1 MRTTSGQRKLKS
13 LSGKVSESC
22 LVEESTAQSD
32 PSYFPSFS
40 GLRLIPKLGRRKV
53 LVNGKPCG
61 RNELIGIYI
70 ERKTGHSRNRKQ
82 VSSHIQVLK
91 QSRKG
96 DAEFFELIAE
106 PVHEAQFFMP
116 AGGVSYVQTLAG
128 YGYSGL
134 STTGEGGIVEDA
146 DEEATEE
153 VSLENAGASLFNSPH
168 LNKSPLPETA
178 GSMAPPP
185 PRSAGLSSAMEKLH
199 LPTPAGRSGST
210 SPATCPILP
219 ATFAMWAHCSDNDAK
234 HVYTLMDR
242 KVMASYTGGVNAA
255 NRLSTG
261 ATPSL
266 PVIVLDSV
274 RVSAYRFPGLSAMYR
289 RLPCRFLH
297 VHVPLSIPRLS
308 SNGRHFNQF
317 STQLSLTSKEKE
329 RLVSVTS
336 VYSHGGRVLSLVEP
350 LGEPRRIAGA
360 GGGSRLAEQTGNQDG
375 ATTPLE
381 SLSPWVGGSPLPD
394 ANGTSSKHRYVHQA
408 PFATDFWADLLSRTH
423 PVHIHDPE
431 GNQRPAFSKEPS
443 ERAAL
448 GMAVSGVTL
457 IQEFI
462 VRDEGN
468 GSNDVSRP
476 LVMSEEDASS
486 KVSPGSSV
494 GNVVLVIA
502 WDLECVEALR
512 GQPGVPTVSVLELS
526 TEQMSGQKRGS
537 VGSNSASPAMGTS
550 PLQTAR
556 DASSNRYPIPK
567 MKLITLGKGV
577 GQITRGK
584 PTPPP
589 KLASLPSFT
598 MPSVS
603 STSSANSSKPV
614 TPRMGDVPTLAH
626 TAPTP
631 EQQLGKARRTSEA
644 HAQAVPSRSA
654 SPCGSASSSRSPSP
668 NRSTLASSSSSGSIN
683 LQAPSSG
690 SLARKRG
697 VSIEK
702 RLTVSIPP
710 VPSYLNNGGSTHLR
724 GSGCSSDLSASGVS
738 PGQDTSPALVSAASS
753 HNPEAWGQ
761 MQQRAMHT
769 PITPFPQVSLPL
781 DAPPPLI
788 AHDEAKAQRDRL
800 ARKWAQETGADLRS
814 PLDGTFSG
822 MGMPSMGAHQLAY
835 NSAGMEQASQEGT
848 YQFRGQSFPR
858 GHSFPQHPSSMAMTP
873 GAGGVSMQMQG
884 REDDQALLLPSGNGV
899 QEDIGPSLLSPVGFS
914 TDQPPMPPHQPSH
927 SNSGQYRQRQTSHN
941 GFEMG
946 LDFGAGFGIMQMD
959 GGDVSMSNSDHQDQ
973 HYSSQQDPQDPDD
986 FMNQLYSH
994 IGVGA
999 FTDQSKR
1006 SDT

>member
-1 MRTTSGQRKLKS
+1 MSSSRKQWPTVCWRRRNLTFSSS
-13 LSGKVSESC
+13 L
-22 LVEESTAQSD
+22 LLFT
-32 PSYFPSFS
+32 

-70 ERKTGHSRNRKQ
+70 ERKTGQARNRKQ

-134 STTGEGGIVEDA
+134 AANGESGTF
-146 DEEATEE
+146 DEEFVEGDGDS
-153 VSLENAGASLFNSPH
+153 SLEASPHNGGQSLVNSPY
-168 LNKSPLPETA
+168 LNKSPLPDGA

-185 PRSAGLSSAMEKLH
+185 PRSAGLSSALEKLH
-199 LPTPAGRSGST
+199 LPNQGARSGST
-210 SPATCPILP
+210 SPASCPILP

-242 KVMASYTGGVNAA
+242 NIMASYSGGRFSAG
-255 NRLSTG
+255 S
-261 ATPSL
+261 TPSL
-266 PVIVLDSV
+266 PTIPLDSV

-360 GGGSRLAEQTGNQDG
+360 GGSSRLADQASANAQEGG
-375 ATTPLE
+375 ANTPLE

-394 ANGTSSKHRYVHQA
+394 GNGSNLRHRYVHQA

-423 PVHIHDPE
+423 PVHIHEPDA
-431 GNQRPAFSKEPS
+431 NHRPAFSKEPS

-462 VRDEGN
+462 VRDDSN
-468 GSNDVSRP
+468 GGSEFFSRP
-476 LVMSEEDASS
+476 HVMSEEDASS
-486 KVSPGSSV
+486 KVSPGSSI

-502 WDLECVEALR
+502 WDLECVEALK
-512 GQPGVPTVSVLELS
+512 GQPGVPTVSVLELPM
-526 TEQMSGQKRGS
+526 EQMSQQKRNS
-537 VGSNSASPAMGTS
+537 VGASPTTGNS
-550 PLQTAR
+550 SLP
-556 DASSNRYPIPK
+556 DSSNRYPIPK
-567 MKLITLGKGV
+567 MKLITLNKPPGFSAKAN
-577 GQITRGK
+577 R
-584 PTPPP
+584 PTPPKKIVP
-589 KLASLPSFT
+589 LPT
-598 MPSVS
+598 LPSVS
-603 STSSANSSKPV
+603 SSTSASKSSKPV

-644 HAQAVPSRSA
+644 HAHAIPARST
-654 SPCGSASSSRSPSP
+654 SPAASSGSRSPSP
-668 NRSTLASSSSSGSIN
+668 QRPTLSSSSSGNSIT
-683 LQAPSSG
+683 LQPPSSG

-710 VPSYLNNGGSTHLR
+710 PPSYLANGGSTHLR
-724 GSGCSSDLSASGVS
+724 GGGSSSDGGGSQGVS
-738 PGQDTSPALVSAASS
+738 PVARISPGQETSPALVSAASS
-753 HNPEAWGQ
+753 HNPVAWGQ

-769 PITPFPQVSLPL
+769 PITPFPQVSQTPN
-781 DAPPPLI
+781 APPPLV
-788 AHDEAKAQRDRL
+788 AHDEAKAQRERL
-800 ARKWAQETGADLRS
+800 ARKWAQETGADLKS
-814 PLDGTFSG
+814 PLDVNFNGVGVPSS
-822 MGMPSMGAHQLAY
+822 SMGSY
-835 NSAGMEQASQEGT
+835 ENGGME
-848 YQFRGQSFPR
+848 YQLQ

-873 GAGGVSMQMQG
+873 GTGGGMPLHLQQQQQNSNEHG
-884 REDDQALLLPSGNGV
+884 LLAPNSSSQQSIEG
-899 QEDIGPSLLSPVGFS
+899 SLLSPVGFQ
-914 TDQPPMPPHQPSH
+914 TDQPQNHPSSG
-927 SNSGQYRQRQTSHN
+927 SNVYPNLYHQRQISNPMHN

-946 LDFGAGFGIMQMD
+946 LNFGAGFGMQMTGNNDIQMD
-959 GGDVSMSNSDHQDQ
+959 GSNL
-973 HYSSQQDPQDPDD
+973 SSQQDAFSQSNPQEPDD
-986 FMNQLYSH
+986 FMDQLYTHLQH
-994 IGVGA
+994 I
-999 FTDQSKR
+999 SNE
-1006 SDT
+1006 